1 LQERF
6 DMRVPRYVVGIT
18 GGIGSG
24 KSAVTDYLET
34 KGITV
39 VDADKVARIV
49 VEPGTSGLAAI
60 AKHFGQEI
68 LLPDGGLNRAAL
80 RKVVF
85 DNPDERKVLEGITH
99 PRIREEI
106 ARQLSDASSP
116 YVVLASPLLLESG
129 QNSFADYVV
138 VVDVPESVQL
148 NRTMARDDNSEQ
160 LVKSIMAAQL
170 DRKTRLSRADTSIS
184 NDGTLEALYARV
196 DDLHE
201 SLLARAG
208 A

>member
-1 LQERF
+1 MSTKRF
-6 DMRVPRYVVGIT
+6 VVGIT

-39 VDADKVARIV
+39 VDADKVARVV

-60 AKHFGQEI
+60 AEHFGSDI
-68 LLPDGGLNRAAL
+68 LLPDGGLDRAAL

-85 DNPDERKVLEGITH
+85 DNPDERKALEGITH

-106 ARQLSDASSP
+106 ARQLSEASSP

-129 QNSFADYVV
+129 QNSFANYVV

-148 NRTMARDDNSEQ
+148 SRTMARDDNSEQ

-184 NDGTLEALYARV
+184 NNSSLDELYARV
-196 DDLHE
+196 DELHKD
-201 SLLARAG
+201 LLARAS

>member
-1 LQERF
+1 
-6 DMRVPRYVVGIT
+6 MRTEQYVVGIT

-39 VDADKVARIV
+39 VDADKVARVV
-49 VEPGTSGLAAI
+49 VESGTSGLAAI
-60 AKHFGQEI
+60 AEHFGSDI
-68 LLPDGGLNRAAL
+68 LLPDGSLDRAAL

-85 DNPDERKVLEGITH
+85 DNADERKVLEGITH

-106 ARQLSDASSP
+106 ARQLSEATSP

-129 QNSFADYVV
+129 QNSFANYVV

-148 NRTMARDDNSEQ
+148 SRTMARDDNSEQ

-170 DRKTRLSRADTSIS
+170 DRETRLSRADTSIS
-184 NDGTLEALYARV
+184 NDGSLDELYPRV
-196 DDLHE
+196 DDLHDD
-201 SLLARAG
+201 LLARAG

>member
-1 LQERF
+1 MSAQQL
-6 DMRVPRYVVGIT
+6 VVGIT

-39 VDADKVARIV
+39 VDADKVARVV

-60 AKHFGQEI
+60 AEHFGRDI
-68 LLPDGGLNRAAL
+68 LLPDGTLDRAAL
-80 RKVVF
+80 RKIVF
-85 DNPDERKVLEGITH
+85 DKPDEREVLEGITH
-99 PRIREEI
+99 PLIREEI
-106 ARQLSDASSP
+106 ARQLSEAGSP

-129 QNSFADYVV
+129 QSSFADYVV

-148 NRTMARDDNSEQ
+148 SRTMTRDGNSEQ
-160 LVKSIMAAQL
+160 LVKSIMAVQL
-170 DRKTRLSRADTSIS
+170 DRETRLARSDTSIS
-184 NDGTLEALYARV
+184 NEGTLEELHTRV
-196 DDLHE
+196 DALHTDL
-201 SLLARAG
+201 LRRAQ

>member
-1 LQERF
+1 
-6 DMRVPRYVVGIT
+6 MRAERYVVGIT

-34 KGITV
+34 KGVAV
-39 VDADKVARIV
+39 VDADKVARLV
-49 VEPGTSGLAAI
+49 VEPGTAGLAAI
-60 AKHFGQEI
+60 AEIFGEEI
-68 LLPDGGLNRAAL
+68 LLPGGELDRAAL

-85 DNPDERKVLEGITH
+85 DNPDKRKVLEGITH
-99 PRIREEI
+99 PLIREEI
-106 ARQLSDASSP
+106 ARQLSEAKSP

-148 NRTMARDDNSEQ
+148 SRTMARDDNSEE

-170 DRKTRLSRADTSIS
+170 DRETRLSRADMSIS
-184 NDGTLEALYARV
+184 NDGTLEELYARV
-196 DDLHE
+196 DDLHQE
-201 SLLARAG
+201 LLARA
-208 A
+208 AN

>member
-1 LQERF
+1 
-6 DMRVPRYVVGIT
+6 MRTERYVVGIT

-39 VDADKVARIV
+39 VDADKVARVV

-60 AKHFGQEI
+60 AEHFGSDI
-68 LLPDGGLNRAAL
+68 LLPDGSLDRAAL

-85 DNPDERKVLEGITH
+85 DNADERKVLEGITH

-106 ARQLSDASSP
+106 ARQLSEATSP

-129 QNSFADYVV
+129 QNSFANYVV

-148 NRTMARDDNSEQ
+148 SRTMARDDNSEQ

-170 DRKTRLSRADTSIS
+170 DRETRLSRADTSIS
-184 NDGTLEALYARV
+184 NDGSLDELYTRV
-196 DDLHE
+196 DDLHDD
-201 SLLARAG
+201 LLARAG

>member
-1 LQERF
+1 MSTKRF
-6 DMRVPRYVVGIT
+6 VVGIT

-39 VDADKVARIV
+39 VDADKVARVV

-60 AKHFGQEI
+60 AEHFGSDI
-68 LLPDGGLNRAAL
+68 LLPDGGLDRAAL

-85 DNPDERKVLEGITH
+85 DNPDKRKALEGITH

-106 ARQLSDASSP
+106 ARQLSQASSP

-129 QNSFADYVV
+129 QNSFANYVV

-148 NRTMARDDNSEQ
+148 SRTMARDDNSEQ

-184 NDGTLEALYARV
+184 NNSSLDELYARV
-196 DDLHE
+196 DELHE
-201 SLLARAG
+201 DLLARAS

>member
-1 LQERF
+1 
-6 DMRVPRYVVGIT
+6 MRAERYVVGIT

-24 KSAVTDYLET
+24 KSAVTDHLET

-39 VDADKVARIV
+39 VDADKVARVV

-60 AKHFGQEI
+60 AEHFGQEI
-68 LLPDGGLNRAAL
+68 LLKNGELDRAAL

-85 DNPDERKVLEGITH
+85 DNHDERVVLEGITH
-99 PRIREEI
+99 PRIRDEI
-106 ARQLSDASSP
+106 ARQLSEAVSP

-138 VVDVPESVQL
+138 VVDVPEAVQVS
-148 NRTMARDDNSEQ
+148 RTMARDDNSEQ

-170 DRKTRLSRADTSIS
+170 DRETRLSRADTSIK
-184 NDGTLEALYARV
+184 NDGTLEELYARV
-196 DDLHE
+196 DDLHQE
-201 SLLARAG
+201 LLARAASSG
-208 A
+208 GN

>member
-1 LQERF
+1 
-6 DMRVPRYVVGIT
+6 MRAERYVVGIT

-39 VDADKVARIV
+39 VDADRVSRLV
-49 VEPGTSGLAAI
+49 VEPGTAGLAAI
-60 AKHFGQEI
+60 TEHFGQEI
-68 LLPDGGLNRAAL
+68 LLPSGELNRAAL
-80 RKVVF
+80 RKLVF
-85 DNPDERKVLEGITH
+85 DNQDERKMLEGITH
-99 PRIREEI
+99 PRIRDEI
-106 ARQLSDASSP
+106 ARQLSEAVSP

-148 NRTMARDDNSEQ
+148 SRTMARDDNSEQ

-170 DRKTRLSRADTSIS
+170 DRETRLSRADTSIK
-184 NDGTLEALYARV
+184 NDGTLEELYARV
-196 DDLHE
+196 DDLHQE
-201 SLLARAG
+201 LLVRAASLG
-208 A
+208 SN

>member
-1 LQERF
+1 
-6 DMRVPRYVVGIT
+6 MRTEQYVVGIT

-24 KSAVTDYLET
+24 KSAVTDYLEA

-39 VDADKVARIV
+39 VDADKVARVV

-60 AKHFGQEI
+60 AEHFGKDI

-85 DNPDERKVLEGITH
+85 NNPDERKMLEGITH
-99 PRIREEI
+99 PNIRKEI
-106 ARQLSDASSP
+106 ARQLSEATSP

-129 QNSFADYVV
+129 QNSFANYVV
-138 VVDVPESVQL
+138 VIDVPESVQL
-148 NRTMARDDNSEQ
+148 SRTMARDDNSEP

-170 DRKTRLSRADTSIS
+170 DRKTRLSRADASIS
-184 NDGTLEALYARV
+184 NDSTLEELYTRV
-196 DDLHE
+196 DHLHKD
-201 SLLARAG
+201 LLARAG
-208 A
+208 V

>member
-1 LQERF
+1 MSAQQL
-6 DMRVPRYVVGIT
+6 VVGIT

-39 VDADKVARIV
+39 VDADKVARVV

-60 AKHFGQEI
+60 AEHFGGDI
-68 LLPDGGLNRAAL
+68 LLPDGTLDRAAL
-80 RKVVF
+80 RKIVF
-85 DNPDERKVLEGITH
+85 DEPDERKVLEGITH

-106 ARQLSDASSP
+106 ARQLSEAGSP

-129 QNSFADYVV
+129 QSSFADYVV

-148 NRTMARDDNSEQ
+148 SRTMTRDDNSEQ
-160 LVKSIMAAQL
+160 LVKSIMAVQL
-170 DRKTRLSRADTSIS
+170 DRETRLARADTSIS
-184 NDGTLEALYARV
+184 NEGTLEELHTRV
-196 DDLHE
+196 DALHTDL
-201 SLLARAG
+201 LRRAQ

>member
-1 LQERF
+1 MSAQQF
-6 DMRVPRYVVGIT
+6 VVGIT

-39 VDADKVARIV
+39 VDADKVARVV

-60 AKHFGQEI
+60 AEHFGHDI
-68 LLPDGGLNRAAL
+68 LLPDGTLNRAAL
-80 RKVVF
+80 RKIVF

-106 ARQLSDASSP
+106 ARQLSEAGSP

-129 QNSFADYVV
+129 QSSFADYVV

-148 NRTMARDDNSEQ
+148 SRTMTRDNNSEQ
-160 LVKSIMAAQL
+160 LVKSIMAVQL
-170 DRKTRLSRADTSIS
+170 DREIRLTRADTSIS
-184 NDGTLEALYARV
+184 NEGTLEELHTRV
-196 DDLHE
+196 DALHADLL
-201 SLLARAG
+201 SRAQ

>member
-1 LQERF
+1 
-6 DMRVPRYVVGIT
+6 MRAERYVVGIT

-39 VDADKVARIV
+39 VDADKVARVV

-60 AKHFGQEI
+60 AEHFGSDI
-68 LLPDGGLNRAAL
+68 LLPDGSLDRAAL
-80 RKVVF
+80 RRVVF
-85 DNPDERKVLEGITH
+85 DNADERKVLEGITH

-106 ARQLSDASSP
+106 ARQLDEATSP

-129 QNSFADYVV
+129 QNSFANYVV

-148 NRTMARDDNSEQ
+148 SRTMARDDNSAQ
-160 LVKSIMAAQL
+160 LVKSIIAAQL
-170 DRKTRLSRADTSIS
+170 DRETRLSRADTSIS
-184 NDGTLEALYARV
+184 NDGSLDELYTRV
-196 DDLHE
+196 DDLHDD
-201 SLLARAG
+201 LLARAG